1 MTSGLLACAIV
12 TVVIVATFLPFVPGG
27 HDPLAVPLSAMA
39 WALGR
44 VGLLLVPVGGLWLW
58 ASDEAGVAPCATS
71 LAGAGHARR
80 VRPHRAW

>member
-1 MTSGLLACAIV
+1 MIV
-12 TVVIVATFLPFVPGG
+12 VVVATFLPFFPGG

-58 ASDEAGVAPCATS
+58 ASTGRESRPAPPA
-71 LAGAGHARR
+71 
-80 VRPHRAW
+80 